1 MRNCLLLILAV
12 SLATPVRAQS
22 AAVPVVTARPA
33 EKTVTIEVRAADVAD
48 VLRQLFELAGEK
60 GVLGEVEST
69 GRKLT
74 ALMKNVPFENAL
86 SLIAN
91 AAGLK
96 AENKNGAW
104 VVTVPGPQGPVAAL
118 TYGPGG
124 LASGVGSATGTGAG
138 GTVGR
143 SSLGLASRGEAS
155 VLGAYVVSAFRCA
168 SCEKTLQIV
177 TARPRTTGCLK
188 CGQALQGE
196 WEFCPGCGEKK
207 ASPEAVSFC
216 PFCGKAVKSSA
227 HAPVTTADLAAARAR
242 IEVASVNVARA
253 RERLAKSQ
261 GKLLREQNQAALAKA
276 EADLATARAELHKL
290 EASRN

>member
-1 MRNCLLLILAV
+1 MRICLLTILAA
-12 SLATPVRAQS
+12 SLAAPARAQS
-22 AAVPVVTARPA
+22 AAGSAKPA

-60 GVLGEVEST
+60 GVLGDVEST

-74 ALMKNVPFENAL
+74 ALMQNVPFENAL

-96 AENKNGAW
+96 AEKKNGAW
-104 VVTVPGPQGPVAAL
+104 VVTLPGPQGPVAAL

-124 LASGVGSATGTGAG
+124 LGSGVGSTTGTGVG
-138 GTVGR
+138 GTTR
-143 SSLGLASRGEAS
+143 SSLGLTSRGELSALTTS
-155 VLGAYVVSAFRCA
+155 VLNAFRCA

-177 TARPRTTGCLK
+177 TPRPRTTGCVK
-188 CGQALQGE
+188 CGQALQSE

-207 ASPEAVSFC
+207 ATPEEVSFC
-216 PFCGKAVKSSA
+216 PFCGKSVKSGA
-227 HAPVTTADLAAARAR
+227 PRPVTAAELEAARAR
-242 IEVASVNVARA
+242 VEIATTQVARA
-253 RERLAKSQ
+253 RERLARSQ
-261 GKLLREQNQAALAKA
+261 GKLLREQNQSALTRA
-276 EADLATARAELHKL
+276 EAELAAARAELQKL